1 MAFSLPSWRALLEPT
16 FLWIEVFRHRRLKAL
31 RARSDDARA
40 SNNFRHFLPDC
51 GISEIKIERR
61 LNTQLPI
68 FRR

>member
-1 MAFSLPSWRALLEPT
+1 MAFSSPSWRERLEPT

-31 RARSDDARA
+31 RDGSDDAQA

-51 GISEIKIERR
+51 GISEIKSERR